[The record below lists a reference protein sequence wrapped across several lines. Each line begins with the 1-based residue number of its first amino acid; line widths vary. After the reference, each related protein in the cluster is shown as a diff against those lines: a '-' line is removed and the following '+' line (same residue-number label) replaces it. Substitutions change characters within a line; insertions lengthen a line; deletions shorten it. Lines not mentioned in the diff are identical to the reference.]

1 MASINLNDLA
11 VLIQTVMR
19 AKEQQVSDNRGDN
32 GRDPL
37 DQNFRKFRYKIE
49 WNTEIFWKLVS
60 KSSRKSEYSENPV
73 PFDNFF
79 SGPVTHDPE
88 IDKVQHAGNSSCSTV
103 SASVLVLS
111 SCG

>member
-1 MASINLNDLA
+1 MAVIHWTKISGNSG
-11 VLIQTVMR
+11 T
-19 AKEQQVSDNRGDN
+19 KSN
-32 GRDPL
+32 G
-37 DQNFRKFRYKIE
+37 
-49 WNTEIFWKLVS
+49 TESFWKLVS

-73 PFDNFF
+73 PFDNFCP
-79 SGPVTHDPE
+79 GPVTPDPE